1 MIKAL
6 LISSRRKTM
15 MEWKEFNVH
24 INKEAEESVVEVLM
38 NLGSAG
44 VNIVD
49 RSDFETL
56 PEYGFDTLWALDE
69 NKFPSTGVIVKG
81 YFEIKDIQP
90 GFEKEL
96 HQKIEELK
104 EFGLN
109 IEDYRVES
117 GTVADTDWNEKWK
130 EYYHS
135 VPITRYLTI
144 VPEWKQYEKV
154 NPDEK
159 LIVLDPGLAFG
170 TGTHPTTQLSLQG
183 LETEMRGGEV
193 VLDVGTGSG
202 VLTIASSLL
211 GAKAIHA
218 YDLDDIAVQSAKNNI
233 ELNDL
238 AAEITVKENNL
249 LKDVTIE
256 ADIVVANI
264 LAPIIIKLIPDAMR
278 VLKPGGVFITSGIIA
293 DQKDKVVAALADE
306 GFKLKQMN
314 QMKDWFSII
323 AQKTLDNK

>member
-1 MIKAL
+1 
-6 LISSRRKTM
+6 
-15 MEWKEFNVH
+15 MEWKEFNVAIH
-24 INKEAEESVVEVLM
+24 KEAEDSVVDILM

-69 NKFPSTGVIVKG
+69 NKFPKTGVIVKG
-81 YFEIKDIQP
+81 YFELKEISP
-90 GFEKEL
+90 GFEKIL
-96 HQKIEELK
+96 HQKIDELEK
-104 EFGLN
+104 FGLN
-109 IEDYRVES
+109 IDNYRVES
-117 GTVADTDWNEKWK
+117 GTVVDSDWNEKWK

-218 YDLDDIAVQSAKNNI
+218 YDVDDIAVQAAKNNI
-233 ELNDL
+233 ELNEL
-238 AAEITVKENNL
+238 MAEITVKENNL

-264 LAPIIIKLIPDAMR
+264 LAPIIIKLTPDAMR
-278 VLKPGGVFITSGIIA
+278 VLKPGGAFITSGIIA
-293 DQKDKVVAALADE
+293 DQKDKVVAALVKE

-323 AQKTLDNK
+323 AQKPLDNK

>member
-6 LISSRRKTM
+6 LISSRRTTI
-15 MEWKEFNVH
+15 MEWKEFDVH
-24 INKEAEESVVEVLM
+24 INKEAEESVVDILM
-38 NLGSAG
+38 SLGSAG

-49 RSDFETL
+49 RNDFEAL
-56 PEYGFDTLWALDE
+56 PEYGFDTLWELDE
-69 NKFPSTGVIVKG
+69 TKFPEKGVIVKG
-81 YFEIKDIQP
+81 YFELKTIKP
-90 GFEKEL
+90 GFEKKL
-96 HQKIEELK
+96 HEKLDELK
-104 EFGLN
+104 TFGLN
-109 IEDYRVES
+109 VEDYQVES
-117 GTVADTDWNEKWK
+117 ATVVDTDWNEKWK

-144 VPEWKQYEKV
+144 VPEWKQYEKI

-170 TGTHPTTQLSLQG
+170 TGTHPTTQLSLQA

-193 VLDVGTGSG
+193 ILDVGTGSG

-238 AAEITVKENNL
+238 TAEITVKENNL
-249 LKDVTIE
+249 LKDVTIK

-278 VLKPGGVFITSGIIA
+278 VLKPGGIFITSGIIA
-293 DQKDKVVAALADE
+293 DQKDKVIAALAEE

-323 AQKTLDNK
+323 AQKPLDNK